1 MARLG
6 SLLARRPEA
15 ARSIAVGGPI
25 SGSEKRHFL
34 LESDGYIL
42 PSRWE
47 SHSVALLEA
56 LALGVP
62 CLVSGALHIA
72 PRLRRYDAAVL
83 AMPNVGSLAEA
94 LVELGSAAGIGARG
108 REMVATE
115 FSWHRAV
122 DDLVPQLGTL
132 GLLR

>member
-1 MARLG
+1 
-6 SLLARRPEA
+6 
-15 ARSIAVGGPI
+15 VGGPI

-62 CLVSGALHIA
+62 SLVSGTLHIA
-72 PRLRRYDAAVL
+72 PKLRRYDAAVL
-83 AMPNVGSLAEA
+83 TMPDAPSLAA
-94 LVELGSAAGIGARG
+94 GLLAMHGAGELGARG
-108 REMVATE
+108 RSMVETE
-115 FSWHRAV
+115 FSWRRAV
-122 DDLVPQLGTL
+122 HDLVPQLAAL
-132 GLLR
+132 GLIR